1 MCVNGRYVYNKYT
14 GERLFSKC
22 GHCHACQMEKASSH
36 YSRIMND
43 EAAETH
49 SMYFSLFVTLNY
61 SNQCLP
67 VVFSSDAQKSVIP
80 VYRHIKLYRGRTS
93 RGHFKTYRCKGL
105 FKICDLNL
113 NPSDISRGYNTSLSG
128 VEVPQ
133 KWIYEPNCFG
143 VALSKDFSDFM
154 QRLRMTLRRNYNL
167 DTRYVKFSYFKVQEY
182 GPTTLRPHFHVK
194 INFPASWRPYYY
206 QLRNAVISSWP
217 FCSLRQMRKNVGIA
231 VSGQRYVSQYT
242 CRPSRYPDYFRIRS
256 ISQKCSFSRGFGF
269 GRFAFTPSKVLQMLD
284 RRDFHY
290 RYEYVHEGKVLS
302 VLCPVP
308 PYVVRRYFPT
318 FKGRHL
324 LDSKSLE
331 SILQLPIRIYS
342 FARYLD
348 IDGEGC
354 ASIVRRLRK
363 ARRFLGLSPYQYSRA
378 YLEFLRA
385 YPCWRQKVDL
395 LSHSGSWDD
404 YYTNNDDAF
413 LYFARRESLM
423 TDALSASFYDKCFN
437 VWNGRM
443 KSVSDVVNPNNFRYN
458 RLDNDVKEKKFQD
471 WEKKAKLNSYA
482 ASLQH
487 EFIEYEIKK
496 FDYGVDTSKT
506 VPKGAFAALR
516 T

>member
-67 VVFSSDAQKSVIP
+67 VVFSSDAHKSVIP
-80 VYRHIKLYRGRTS
+80 VYRHIKLYRGRT
-93 RGHFKTYRCKGL
+93 RLGHFKTYRCKGL

-113 NPSDISRGYNTSLSG
+113 NSSDISRGYNASLSG
-128 VEVPQ
+128 VETPQ
-133 KWIYEPNCFG
+133 KWTYEPKCFG

-194 INFPASWRPYYY
+194 INFPASWRPYYH

-269 GRFAFTPSKVLQMLD
+269 GRLAFTPSKVLQMLD

-290 RYEYVHEGKVLS
+290 HYEYVHEGQVLS
-302 VLCPVP
+302 VLCPIP

-331 SILQLPIRIYS
+331 SVLQLPNRIYS

-348 IDGEGC
+348 IDSEGC

-378 YLEFLRA
+378 YLEFLRV
-385 YPCWRQKVDL
+385 YPCWRQKIDL
-395 LSHSGSWDD
+395 LSHCGSWDD

-413 LYFARRESLM
+413 LYFVRRESLM

-437 VWNGRM
+437 VWNGLM
-443 KSVSDVVNPNNFRYN
+443 KSVSDVVNPNSFRYN
-458 RLDNDVKEKKFQD
+458 ILDNDVKEKKFQD

-506 VPKGAFAALR
+506 VPKGSFAALR